1 MKIRYL
7 LSWFSFF
14 FFFYGSEGV
23 RAGWRGVLQQ
33 LHMVRGLPNAVI
45 ISPLRWKRTTRWM
58 TYRSH
63 STADCNL
70 LRLNWWSGNA
80 TQTLT
85 HTKQKI
91 THSHNNTKKP
101 WRSNKRARNKKRAP
115 EMKRLRSN
123 QTCIDIIGATVAHN
137 SWKTK

>member
-1 MKIRYL
+1 ML
-7 LSWFSFF
+7 TTFVVGLSRCRFSSFEEERKKNENSVSSFLVFFFF

-91 THSHNNTKKP
+91 TQSHNNTKSHGVATKEP
-101 WRSNKRARNKKRAP
+101 ETKKERP
-115 EMKRLRSN
+115 K
-123 QTCIDIIGATVAHN
+123 
-137 SWKTK
+137 